1 MNLLKNKL
9 LLEYSHLNPKEC
21 FIRETY
27 RDIYYVFITQNVFIV
42 IIGDNGEY
50 EFIEI
55 HKNMQNNMTTI
66 DEFSNF
72 AKKHNS
78 NNDGG
83 ENLLY
88 ELNAID
94 ATGRYIKEYADVNHV
109 MSLLRTHINNAIL

>member
-21 FIRETY
+21 FIRETH

-50 EFIEI
+50 EYIEI
-55 HKNMQNNMTTI
+55 HKNTQNNITTL
-66 DEFSNF
+66 DEFSKF

-88 ELNAID
+88 ELNA
-94 ATGRYIKEYADVNHV
+94 TGRYIEEYADVNHV
-109 MSLLRTHINNAIL
+109 LSLLCIHINNAIL